1 MAVTELEE
9 ALVTKSLLVPSV
21 LLELAKTIVS
31 PGFKS
36 LIFTSLVFTN
46 TYFSSKPMLVFVT

>member
-21 LLELAKTIVS
+21 LSELAKTIVS

-36 LIFTSLVFTN
+36 LISISLVFTN
-46 TYFSSKPMLVFVT
+46 TCLSAKSMLVVVT